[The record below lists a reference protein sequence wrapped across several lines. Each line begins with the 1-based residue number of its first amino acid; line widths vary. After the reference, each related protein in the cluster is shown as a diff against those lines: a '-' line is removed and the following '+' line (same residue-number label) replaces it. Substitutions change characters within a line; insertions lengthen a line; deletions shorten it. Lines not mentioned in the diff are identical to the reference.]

1 MSFVTTQPEVGTS
14 ARSYAATEAANAVA
28 TGWASGAAG
37 MDFGMLPPAIN
48 PGPMYAGPG
57 SGRMLAA
64 WLPRC

>member
-14 ARSYAATEAANAVA
+14 ARSYAATEAANAVP

-37 MDFGMLPPAIN
+37 MDFGMLPPEID
-48 PGPMYAGPG
+48 PDPRYAGRG

>member
-1 MSFVTTQPEVGTS
+1 MSFVTTQPGVGTS
-14 ARSYAATEAANAVA
+14 ARSYAANAVA

-37 MDFGMLPPAIN
+37 IDFGMLPPEID

-64 WLPRC
+64 CLPQC